1 MVVAAVLPLLGRLL
15 LVLLGGCG
23 DGPWREIVVGVI
35 KTSDDGSPSSSSA
48 SQSLALLERW
58 VSIRLCI
65 RYR

>member
-35 KTSDDGSPSSSSA
+35 KTSDDGSPSSSA

-58 VSIRLCI
+58 VRIRLCI

>member
-1 MVVAAVLPLLGRLL
+1 MVVAVPPLLGRLL

-35 KTSDDGSPSSSSA
+35 KTYGGSPSSSSSA

-58 VSIRLCI
+58 VRIHLRIRH
-65 RYR
+65 R